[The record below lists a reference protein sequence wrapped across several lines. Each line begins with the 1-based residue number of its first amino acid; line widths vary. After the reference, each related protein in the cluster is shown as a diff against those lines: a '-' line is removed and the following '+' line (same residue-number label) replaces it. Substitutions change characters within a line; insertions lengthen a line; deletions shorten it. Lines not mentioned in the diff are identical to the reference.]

1 MGVEGKGHRFVF
13 FLLFKRLLP
22 SPPEEVCVCVLHNV
36 WLLEAK
42 GPEHQWGAGQAS
54 PGGLRQH
61 PRVGEP
67 QHLVTRVPCGVSL
80 GVQMLSRA
88 CPRGARVLSPA
99 RRAGRGLGLW
109 DRRVAVPVVDL
120 DVALAPEV
128 GIEDV
133 AVAVIPPPGAK
144 LPVPGAVQH
153 VEELGVLHADHGE
166 EVLVPEVTPEVVLVG
181 QLLHL
186 RRLQQAVVQR
196 GLAHGLQVEQHHPAV
211 EAWEPLGG
219 RAPDPRL
226 GVIMAELPECVPREG
241 EENRFSL
248 MRV

>member
-1 MGVEGKGHRFVF
+1 MGAEGKGHRFVF

-22 SPPEEVCVCVLHNV
+22 SPLEEVCVCVLHNV

-42 GPEHQWGAGQAS
+42 GPEHQWGAGQAP

-61 PRVGEP
+61 PWVGEP
-67 QHLVTRVPCGVSL
+67 QHLITRTSCSVSL
-80 GVQMLSRA
+80 GVQMLSQA
-88 CPRGARVLSPA
+88 CTRGAQILSPRA
-99 RRAGRGLGLW
+99 RRPGRGLGLW
-109 DRRVAVPVVDL
+109 DRGVAVPVVDL

-128 GIEDV
+128 GVEDV
-133 AVAVIPPPGAK
+133 AVAMIPPPGAK
-144 LPVPGAVQH
+144 LPVPGTVQH
-153 VEELGVLHADHGE
+153 VEELRVFHADHGE

-196 GLAHGLQVEQHHPAV
+196 GLAHGLQVQQHHPAV

-226 GVIMAELPECVPREG
+226 GVIMAELPECVPRRG
-241 EENRFSL
+241 KRTDL
-248 MRV
+248 A